1 MSISELDLSV
11 RSANC
16 LASER
21 IETIGELVSRSEG
34 ELLKVRNFGKT
45 SLREVKKKLSDMGLN
60 LGMDLE
66 AIFGKKTPP
75 LV

>member
-16 LASER
+16 LQSEK
-21 IETIGELVSRSEG
+21 IETIGELVGRGEA

-45 SLREVKKKLSDMGLN
+45 SLREVKKKLSDLNLN
-60 LGMDLE
+60 LGTDLE
-66 AIFGKKTPP
+66 AIFGKKPP
-75 LV
+75 AG